1 MPLAWN
7 RSRTACV
14 SLWYI
19 SGMMMTP
26 LGIQER
32 VFEIFSYLHHTPLR
46 FPDAL
51 DTLENHIKSVK
62 GINSIKKIKK
72 SRVSTR
78 SRASI
83 M

>member
-1 MPLAWN
+1 
-7 RSRTACV
+7 
-14 SLWYI
+14 
-19 SGMMMTP
+19 MMMTP

-62 GINSIKKIKK
+62 RIISIKGIKK
-72 SRVSTR
+72 
-78 SRASI
+78 
-83 M
+83 